1 MVLLMVNEA
10 ALVLSEGITEDT
22 ATIDLAMVLGTG
34 WAPHRG
40 GPLHYGE
47 QRGWDD
53 VVQALTALAAR
64 HGQRFEPCAALKRRV
79 GSLV

>member
-1 MVLLMVNEA
+1 MMRRPW
-10 ALVLSEGITEDT
+10 TWPWC
-22 ATIDLAMVLGTG
+22 
-34 WAPHRG
+34 WAPAGRPHRG

-64 HGQRFEPCAALKRRV
+64 HGPRFEPCAALRRRV